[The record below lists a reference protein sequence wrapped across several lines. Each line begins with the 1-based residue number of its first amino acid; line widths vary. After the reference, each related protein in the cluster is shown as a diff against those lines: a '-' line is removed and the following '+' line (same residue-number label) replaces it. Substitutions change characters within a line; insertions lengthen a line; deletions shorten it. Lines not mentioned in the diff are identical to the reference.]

1 MSKYTKEKLQ
11 AIVPQCKSMADVC
24 RYFEVKPATG
34 TQTHLSNKVKEWKID
49 ISHFTGQA
57 WNRGQS
63 HPKKDA
69 LVYCFKGSTE
79 GSHRLKTKL
88 IRDGYKQAKCESC
101 GIDKWL
107 GEDVVLE
114 LDHKDSDHFNN
125 ELSNLQIL
133 CPNCHALQTRL
144 RKQNGPVS
152 QRKRK

>member
-88 IRDGYKQAKCESC
+88 IRDG
-101 GIDKWL
+101 
-107 GEDVVLE
+107 
-114 LDHKDSDHFNN
+114 FNN